1 MSDKAIL
8 AAEKAQQEVNNC
20 IKQGVSFRLE
30 AGAGA
35 GKTYSLVK
43 ALQAIIFDRGA
54 RLIKA
59 NQRIACITYTEVAK
73 NEIIQEIDSHEAIVV
88 ETIHSFCWSFMKHFQ
103 SSMRDIINEFE
114 GYKEEIEAQGGI
126 EGKLIEYKRGYF
138 KAYSDKISIKHDDV
152 PLLMAKILKL
162 PKVQRLFFQQYPILF
177 IDEYQDTN
185 VQFMDALN
193 EVFISTKFGPLI
205 GFFGDHWQTIHSTDF
220 ELKNYDLHTIN
231 KGSNFRS
238 TKKIVDVLNKLRPNL
253 TQSERQQSFMGEVCF
268 YHTNSF
274 KGARRTDSHNKG
286 DLPIESVIALKDTL
300 LEDLKKNG
308 WDLKETKVL
317 MLTHNLIASQQG
329 YGQLAK
335 VFGRYKDSFTK
346 KEDPV
351 VQFLADTIEPMCEAF
366 KMKKYGEM
374 FRILGKWPTI
384 TCHMD
389 KLKWKNE
396 INQLNELRETKDIGS
411 VISFLLS
418 SEKLPKSKKVLKLEK
433 ELKEG
438 LANIENTP
446 LSNSLVRYQKLLKIP
461 YSELINL
468 VFFLGGGTPLATQ
481 HGVKG
486 AEYDNVLVI
495 LSGGWNHYNWPR
507 FLDLLKT
514 KKVNEDHHDGFY
526 RSRNLF
532 YVSISRPKQRLAVLT
547 TQALSANAILAA
559 EELFGV
565 DNVVDIEVPVIDS

>member
-1 MSDKAIL
+1 MNDRAIL
-8 AAEKAQQEVNNC
+8 AAEKAQEEVNYC
-20 IKQGVSFRLE
+20 IEQGVSFRLE

-43 ALQAIIFDRGA
+43 ALQAIIFEQGV

-73 NEIIQEIDSHEAIVV
+73 NEIIQEIESHEAIVV
-88 ETIHSFCWSFMKHFQ
+88 ETIHSFCWSFMRHFQ
-103 SSMRDIINEFE
+103 GSLRDIIGEFDD
-114 GYKEEIEAQGGI
+114 YKEAIEEQGGI
-126 EGKLIEYKRGYF
+126 EKKLIEYKRGYF
-138 KAYSDKISIKHDDV
+138 KVYSDKVCIKHDDV
-152 PLLMAKILKL
+152 PLLMAKLLTL
-162 PKVQRLFFQQYPILF
+162 PKVQRLFFQQYPVLF

-185 VQFMDALN
+185 ANFMDALN
-193 EVFISTKFGPLI
+193 EVFISTNFGPLI

-220 ELKNYDLHTIN
+220 ELKKYALYSID
-231 KGSNFRS
+231 KGANFRS
-238 TKKIVDVLNKLRPNL
+238 TKKIVNVLNKLRPEL
-253 TQSERQQSFMGEVCF
+253 KQSERQQDFTGEACF
-268 YHTNSF
+268 YHTNSYE
-274 KGARRTDSHNKG
+274 GVRRTDSHNKG
-286 DLPIESVIALKDTL
+286 DLPLESVIALKDTL
-300 LEDLKKNG
+300 LEDLRKGG
-308 WDLKETKVL
+308 WDIEKTKVL
-317 MLTHNLIASQQG
+317 MLTHNVIALQQG

-335 VFGRYKDSFTK
+335 VFDRYKDSFTK

-351 VQFLADTIEPMCEAF
+351 VQYLADTIEPMCEAY

-374 FRILGKWPTI
+374 FRILGTWPTI

-396 INQLNELRETKDIGS
+396 INRLNELRETKDIGS

-418 SEKLPKSKKVLKLEK
+418 SEKLPKSKKVIKLEK

-438 LANIENTP
+438 LANIESTP
-446 LSNSLVRYQKLLKIP
+446 LSNRLMRYQNLLKIP

-486 AEYDNVLVI
+486 AEYDNVLVV

-514 KKVNEDHHDGFY
+514 KKY
-526 RSRNLF
+526 RKLITMDSIDLGTCFMYLF
-532 YVSISRPKQRLAVLT
+532 LDPSS
-547 TQALSANAILAA
+547 
-559 EELFGV
+559 
-565 DNVVDIEVPVIDS
+565 D

>member
-1 MSDKAIL
+1 MNDKAIL
-8 AAEKAQQEVNNC
+8 AAEKAQEEVSYC
-20 IKQGVSFRLE
+20 IEHGVSFRLE

-43 ALQAIIFDRGA
+43 ALQAIIFERGT

-88 ETIHSFCWSFMKHFQ
+88 ETIHSFCWSFMRHFQ
-103 SSMRDIINEFE
+103 GSLRELLDEFD
-114 GYKEEIEAQGGI
+114 GYKEAIEEHGGI
-126 EGKLIEYKRGYF
+126 DGKIIEYKRGYF
-138 KAYSDKISIKHDDV
+138 KVYSDKVCIKHDDI
-152 PLLMAKILKL
+152 PLLMAKILKR
-162 PKVQRLFFQQYPILF
+162 PKVQRLFLQRYPILF

-185 VQFMDALN
+185 ANFMDALN
-193 EVFISTKFGPLI
+193 EVFISSKFGPLI

-220 ELKNYDLHTIN
+220 ELKDYALYSID
-231 KGSNFRS
+231 KGANFRS
-238 TKKIVDVLNKLRPNL
+238 TKRVVDVLNKLRPEL
-253 TQSERQQSFMGEVCF
+253 KQSERQQDFMGEARF
-268 YHTNSF
+268 YHTNSYE
-274 KGARRTDSHNKG
+274 GPRRTDSHNKG
-286 DLPIESVIALKDTL
+286 DLPLDSVIALKDTL
-300 LEDLKKNG
+300 LEDLEKSG
-308 WDLKETKVL
+308 WNIDNTKVL
-317 MLTHNLIASQQG
+317 MLTHNVIASQQG

-351 VQFLADTIEPMCEAF
+351 VQYLADTIEPMCEAYS
-366 KMKKYGEM
+366 MKKYGEM
-374 FRILGKWPTI
+374 FRILNKWPTI
-384 TCHMD
+384 TCHTD
-389 KLKWKNE
+389 KLKWKKE
-396 INQLNELRETKDIGS
+396 INRLNELRETKDIGS
-411 VISFLLS
+411 VISFILS
-418 SEKLPKSKKVLKLEK
+418 SEKLPKSNKIIKLEI

-438 LANIENTP
+438 LANIESAP
-446 LSNSLVRYQKLLKIP
+446 LSNRLVRYQNLLKIP

-486 AEYDNVLVI
+486 AEYDNVLVV
-495 LSGGWNHYNWPR
+495 LSGGWNQYNWPR

-514 KKVNEDHHDGFY
+514 KKINKAHHNGFH

-547 TQALSANAILAA
+547 TQALTANAILAA
-559 EELFGV
+559 EELFGA
-565 DNVVDIEVPVIDS
+565 DNVIDIEVPYLNN

>member
-1 MSDKAIL
+1 MSDKAII
-8 AAEKAQQEVNNC
+8 AAEKAQQEVNHC

-43 ALQAIIFDRGA
+43 ALQAIIFERGA

-88 ETIHSFCWSFMKHFQ
+88 ETIHSFCWSFMRHFQ
-103 SSMRDIINEFE
+103 SSLRDIISEFE
-114 GYKEEIEAQGGI
+114 DYKKEIEEQGGV

-138 KAYSDKISIKHDDV
+138 KAYPDKICIKHDDV
-152 PLLMAKILKL
+152 PLLMAKLLEL

-185 VQFMDALN
+185 AHFMEALN

-220 ELKNYDLHTIN
+220 ELKNYDLHAID

-238 TKKIVDVLNKLRPNL
+238 TKKVVDVLNKLRPDL
-253 TQSERQQSFMGEVCF
+253 TQSERQQNFMGEAYF

-274 KGARRTDSHNKG
+274 TGARRTDNHNKG
-286 DLPIESVIALKDTL
+286 DLPLESIIALKDTL
-300 LEDLKKNG
+300 LEDLKQRG
-308 WDLKETKVL
+308 WDIDSTKVL
-317 MLTHNLIASQQG
+317 MLTHNVIASQQG

-351 VQFLADTIEPMCEAF
+351 VEYLADTIEPMCEAY
-366 KMKKYGEM
+366 KMKKYGDM
-374 FRILGKWPTI
+374 FRTLGSWPAI
-384 TCHMD
+384 TCHKD
-389 KLKWKNE
+389 KLKWKTEINRLNE
-396 INQLNELRETKDIGS
+396 IRKTKDIGS

-418 SEKLPKSKKVLKLEK
+418 SEKLPKCKKIIKLEK

-438 LANIENTP
+438 MANIGSTP
-446 LSNSLVRYQKLLKIP
+446 LSNRLVRYQNLLKVP

-468 VFFLGGGTPLATQ
+468 VFFLDGGTPLATQ

-486 AEYDNVLVI
+486 AEFDNVLVV

-507 FLDLLKT
+507 FLDSLKT
-514 KKVNEDHHDGFY
+514 KKIQKEHHKGFY

-532 YVSISRPKQRLAVLT
+532 YVSVSRPKKRLAVLV
-547 TQALSANAILAA
+547 TQELSGNAILAA
-559 EELFGV
+559 EELFGA
-565 DNVVDIEVPVIDS
+565 DNVVDIKVPCLNN

>member
-1 MSDKAIL
+1 MNDLAIL
-8 AAEKAQQEVNNC
+8 AAEKAQEEVNSC
-20 IKQGVSFRLE
+20 IEQGVSFRLE

-43 ALQAIIFDRGA
+43 ALQTIIFERGR

-88 ETIHSFCWSFMKHFQ
+88 ETIHSFCWSFMRHFQ
-103 SSMRDIINEFE
+103 GSLRDILREFDD
-114 GYKEEIEAQGGI
+114 YKEAIEEQGGI
-126 EGKLIEYKRGYF
+126 EGKAIEYKRGYF
-138 KAYSDKISIKHDDV
+138 KAYSNKVCIKHDDV
-152 PLLMAKILKL
+152 PLLMAKLLKL
-162 PKVQRLFFQQYPILF
+162 PKVQRLFFQQYPVLF

-185 VQFMDALN
+185 ASFMDALD
-193 EVFISTKFGPLI
+193 EVFISTKSGPLI

-220 ELKNYDLHTIN
+220 ELKKYALYSID
-231 KGSNFRS
+231 KGANFRS
-238 TKKIVDVLNKLRPNL
+238 TKKVVDVLNKLRPEL
-253 TQSERQQSFMGEVCF
+253 KQSERQQDFTGEACF
-268 YHTNSF
+268 YHTNSY
-274 KGARRTDSHNKG
+274 KGPRRTDAHNKG
-286 DLPIESVIALKDTL
+286 DLPLESIIALKDTL
-300 LEDLKKNG
+300 LEGLKEDG
-308 WDLKETKVL
+308 WDIDKTKVL
-317 MLTHNLIASQQG
+317 MLTHNVIASQQG

-351 VQFLADTIEPMCEAF
+351 IQYLADTIEPMCDAY
-366 KMKKYGEM
+366 KMKKYGDM
-374 FRILGKWPTI
+374 FRILGTWPTI

-396 INQLNELRETKDIGS
+396 INRLNELRETKDIGS

-418 SEKLPKSKKVLKLEK
+418 SEKLPKSKKVIKLEN

-438 LANIENTP
+438 LANIESTP
-446 LSNSLVRYQKLLKIP
+446 LSNRLVRYQNLLKIP

-486 AEYDNVLVI
+486 AEYDNVLVV

-514 KKVNEDHHDGFY
+514 KKIPNAHHDGFY

-547 TQALSANAILAA
+547 TQALSANAISAA

-565 DNVVDIEVPVIDS
+565 DNVVDIGVPYLT